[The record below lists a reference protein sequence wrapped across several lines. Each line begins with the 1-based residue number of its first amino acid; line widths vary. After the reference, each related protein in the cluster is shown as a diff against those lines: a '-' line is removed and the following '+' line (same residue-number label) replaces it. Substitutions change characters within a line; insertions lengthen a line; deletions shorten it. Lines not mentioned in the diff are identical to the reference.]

1 MLAAA
6 ACPAHHIPRPSSARP
21 AYPAQVPAAAG
32 PLGTH
37 DTEPLAPLLE
47 LPGVG
52 EAAAS
57 ARASIDRLLAHR
69 VLRSQGHAVT
79 AESALRG
86 ARASAAL
93 AGVDVS
99 LAALRAGGSTD
110 PVVQGALRSCLGV
123 GELVDTWRRAPL
135 QALARLHV
143 LAAADLVP
151 ADRLGRPVGRPDVAA
166 RLDGLAGLVA
176 GGSQAAAVV
185 LAAVVHGEL
194 LALRPFGSADGIVA
208 RAAARLTTVSRGL
221 DPRMVGVPEVGH
233 LERRAEYASTL
244 AAYAGGTPDGVASWL
259 RHCCSAIALGAQE
272 GLAVCEA
279 LLRG

>member
-1 MLAAA
+1 M
-6 ACPAHHIPRPSSARP
+6 
-21 AYPAQVPAAAG
+21 
-32 PLGTH
+32 
-37 DTEPLAPLLE
+37 APLLD
-47 LPGVG
+47 LPGVR
-52 EAAAS
+52 AAADE
-57 ARASIDRLLAHR
+57 ARAAVDRVHQHPANR
-69 VLRSQGHAVT
+69 RGWPAT
-79 AESALRG
+79 AAEASMRA

-93 AGVDVS
+93 DGADVRLPLGHGV
-99 LAALRAGGSTD
+99 AD
-110 PVVQGALRSCLGV
+110 PVLAGAVRIADAIGTLLA
-123 GELVDTWRRAPL
+123 TWQRAPL